1 LTLARAKPHSPE
13 TTLPSLSFA
22 WSWLLG
28 FALTVYLG
36 LSGGGFDPLD
46 SLPAGIA
53 VWWILLLGVAVGAL
67 PRRRPGP
74 LALAAL
80 ALLAGF
86 ALWTALSLRWTES
99 SEKTALEVAQIA
111 LYLGVFGLAI
121 LSRGRDGARQMV
133 GALAAGIAVIAGVAL
148 LSRLHPAWF
157 PAAQETGRFLET
169 GKERLS
175 YPLDYWN
182 ALAAL
187 IGIGIVL
194 MLQVAAGARAA
205 AVRVLAAAALPA
217 LILTIYFTLSRGG
230 IAATAVGIAIYLA
243 LAPDRLPRLLTATV
257 TGAGGAALILLAGH
271 RHELVHGIAGAT
283 ARSQG
288 NEMIWLTLAVCVLV
302 GLLQMA
308 IVAANRPS
316 WTRIPSGAARVATGT
331 AVAIAIVALVAVGA
345 PGKVSHAWHDF
356 KQPSE
361 ESAAGT
367 SRLSSTS
374 GENRYQLWSSAG
386 REFESDPLKGT
397 GANTFQLW
405 WTRDADIEAPT
416 LDTHSLYLETLGELG
431 IVGLAILAAFIAVA
445 LGGGVARVV
454 RSAAASRAHLAAAL
468 AASTVLWTTSIFD
481 WTWKLPIV
489 PIAAL
494 LLIAVLL
501 TTGDPNPD
509 PERDPALSWPWRIGI
524 ALASLAAI
532 AFIAIPYAGT
542 SLIRQSQNK
551 AREGDLSGALADARS
566 AQNVQPGAAT
576 PRLQE
581 ALILEEEGQL
591 QAAALA
597 ARAATAREP
606 TNWRT
611 WLVLSRLEAQLG
623 NAPPAVRDYRRA
635 RSLNP
640 ESPIFDQRG

>member
-1 LTLARAKPHSPE
+1 LTPVRDKPRSSE

-22 WSWLLG
+22 WPWLLG
-28 FALTVYLG
+28 FVLTVYLG

-53 VWWILLLGVAVGAL
+53 IWWILVLGVAVGAL

-80 ALLAGF
+80 ALLAAF
-86 ALWTALSLRWTES
+86 ALWTGLSLRWTES
-99 SEKTALEVAQIA
+99 SEKTALEVAQVG
-111 LYLGVFGLAI
+111 LYLGAFALAV
-121 LSRGRDGARQMV
+121 LSRGREGARQMV

-187 IGIGIVL
+187 IGIGIAL
-194 MLQVAAGARAA
+194 MLQVATGAKAA
-205 AVRVLAAAALPA
+205 AVRALATAALPA
-217 LILTIYFTLSRGG
+217 MILAIYFTLSRGG
-230 IAATAVGIAIYLA
+230 IAAAAIAIA
-243 LAPDRLPRLLTATV
+243 LYFALVPDRLPRLLTATV
-257 TGAGGAALILLAGH
+257 VGVGGGALILLASH
-271 RHELVHGIAGAT
+271 RYELVHGIAGST

-288 NEMIWLTLAVCVLV
+288 TEMTWLTLAVCVLA
-302 GLLQMA
+302 GLAQLA
-308 IVAANRPS
+308 LGATRRPQWAHVS
-316 WTRIPSGAARVATGT
+316 PRSARIATGAAA
-331 AVAIAIVALVAVGA
+331 AIAVVALLAAGA
-345 PGKVSHAWHDF
+345 PGKVNHAWHDF
-356 KQPSE
+356 KQPTE

-367 SRLSSTS
+367 SRLGSTS
-374 GENRYQLWSSAG
+374 GENRYQLWSAAV
-386 REFESDPLKGT
+386 REFDSAPLAGT

-405 WTRDADIEAPT
+405 WTRDADVEAPT
-416 LDTHSLYLETLGELG
+416 LDTHSLYLQTLGELG
-431 IVGLAILAAFIAVA
+431 IVGLAILGAFIALA
-445 LGGGVARVV
+445 LAGGVIRVI
-454 RSAAASRAHLAAAL
+454 RSGEASRAYLAAAL
-468 AASTVLWTTSIFD
+468 AASSVIWTTSVFD

-501 TTGDPNPD
+501 TAGDPEPE
-509 PERDPALSWPWRIGI
+509 PERDSALAWPWRVGV
-524 ALASLAAI
+524 AAASLAAI

-542 SLIRQSQNK
+542 SLIRQSQDK
-551 AREGDLSGALADARS
+551 AREGDLNGALADARS

-581 ALILEEEGQL
+581 ALILEEEGKL
-591 QAAALA
+591 PAAGAA
-597 ARAATAREP
+597 ARAATEREP

-611 WLVLSRLEAQLG
+611 WLVLSRLEAELG
-623 NAPPAVRDYRRA
+623 NAAPAVRDYRRA

-640 ESPIFDQRG
+640 ESPIFDRRG